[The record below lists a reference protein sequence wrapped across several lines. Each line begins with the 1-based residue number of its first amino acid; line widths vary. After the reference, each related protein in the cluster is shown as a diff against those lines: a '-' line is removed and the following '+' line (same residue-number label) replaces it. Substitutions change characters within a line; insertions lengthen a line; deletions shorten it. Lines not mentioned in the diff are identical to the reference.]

1 YSRAYLRHLYQCN
14 EILAMR
20 LNTLHNLHFYLQLMR
35 DSRDAI
41 LAGNFSAFRQT
52 RLQQWRSAQQ
62 QEAQDE
68 A

>member
-1 YSRAYLRHLYQCN
+1 
-14 EILAMR
+14 MR

-41 LAGNFSAFRQT
+41 LAGNFSAFRQN
-52 RLQQWRSAQQ
+52 RLQQWRSPQQ
-62 QEAQDE
+62 QDPQDE

>member
-1 YSRAYLRHLYQCN
+1 
-14 EILAMR
+14 MR

-52 RLQQWRSAQQ
+52 QLQQWRSAQQ